1 MSKILDAQDIL
12 AYARDCI
19 ECASYAATHVFGKEG
34 DPITT
39 VIDIAGEK
47 IDAARVLLAD
57 CREVKEAD
65 VASQDPDQAVMTT
78 RPH

>member
-1 MSKILDAQDIL
+1 MSKILDAKDIL
-12 AYARDCI
+12 DYASDCI

-39 VIDIAGEK
+39 VINIAGEK

-65 VASQDPDQAVMTT
+65 VASQDPDRAVMTT